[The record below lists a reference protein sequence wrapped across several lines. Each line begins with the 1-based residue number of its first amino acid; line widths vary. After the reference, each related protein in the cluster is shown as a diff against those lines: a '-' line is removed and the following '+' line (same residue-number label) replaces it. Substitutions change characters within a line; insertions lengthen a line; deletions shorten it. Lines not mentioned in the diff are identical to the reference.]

1 MARLI
6 FQKAAITPAGDSSS
20 TNTENILGIVTESIT
35 MSEEALQVA
44 IEDNQNYNEGYT
56 TTMSFRTI
64 NEKAE
69 DGSTFIANSSDAGS
83 LTFCGGSSVLAK
95 KKLWMYGVNGG
106 DDYTIDNVY
115 VMGRRVFEN
124 GREEYEISCQF
135 DSTKLEIAK
144 V

>member
-6 FQKAAITPAGDSSS
+6 FQKAAITDAGDPASA
-20 TNTENILGIVTESIT
+20 NTENIFGIVTESIT

-64 NEKAE
+64 NEYAE
-69 DGSTFIANSSDAGS
+69 DDSTPIANSSSSSS
-83 LTFCGGSSVLAK
+83 LAFCGGSSVLAK
-95 KKLWMYGVNGG
+95 KKIWMYGVNGG

-135 DSTKLEIAK
+135 DSTQLEIVKA
-144 V
+144 